1 MKIGSL
7 LTGKHASIEKKMQVL
22 QDIAGA
28 KIIYKT
34 FQTGDGMPPHTN
46 PTDVFVFVISGRM
59 EITLEGE
66 TNRFEAGDFIHFAAK
81 ALHELLCIEESK
93 ILIIK

>member
-34 FQTGDGMPPHTN
+34 FKTGDGMPPHTN
-46 PTDVFVFVISGRM
+46 PTDVFVFVISGKM

-66 TNRFEAGDFIHFAAK
+66 TNRFEAGDFIHFTAK